1 MTHSQPPAETNGV
14 KRQAPRSHQS
24 IEDKDPRQR
33 DPPKRYCMYAN
44 QIATIRPINMLQ
56 KIIILLAS
64 LAMAPVSQAFV
75 LPRRLPSHLPSVGLQ
90 ASTHHSP
97 ELSPIDEMCMENVA
111 EFCLHE
117 QCDVEEYGA
126 LINQLQDQRD
136 YVLNHVAKVETL
148 LRHLKDANHP
158 EYDPEE
164 VSELFDKIK
173 KTLAEA

>member
-1 MTHSQPPAETNGV
+1 
-14 KRQAPRSHQS
+14 
-24 IEDKDPRQR
+24 
-33 DPPKRYCMYAN
+33 MYAN

-90 ASTHHSP
+90 ASTHHPP
-97 ELSPIDEMCMENVA
+97 ELSPIDEMCVENVA

-126 LINQLQDQRD
+126 LINQLQEQRD
-136 YVLNHVAKVETL
+136 YMLNHVAKVETL

-173 KTLAEA
+173 KTLAEAK

>member
-1 MTHSQPPAETNGV
+1 MNHNGV
-14 KRQAPRSHQS
+14 NPSHQS
-24 IEDKDPRQR
+24 IEDKDTRQR
-33 DPPKRYCMYAN
+33 DPSKRYCMYAN
-44 QIATIRPINMLQ
+44 QIATIHPINMLQ

-75 LPRRLPSHLPSVGLQ
+75 LPNRLPSHLPSVGLQALQ

-97 ELSPIDEMCMENVA
+97 ELSPIDEMCVENVA

-117 QCDVEEYGA
+117 QCDLEEYDA
-126 LINQLQDQRD
+126 LINQLQEQRD
-136 YVLNHVAKVETL
+136 YMLNHVAKVETL